1 MIPRVSG
8 HVGQNV
14 VIKGSAYDFG
24 HAIAAIEF
32 SLDEGAHW
40 TRYETK
46 GTNDYQNLTWTFS
59 FVPEKPGMYAMRVR
73 SVNDEGQV
81 SPESAYVEL
90 EIGCSNASPAALSAC
105 GALDRK
111 WSEAC
116 EKTC

>member
-8 HVGQNV
+8 HVGQGV
-14 VIKGSAYDFG
+14 VIKGNAYDFG

-46 GTNDYQNLTWTFS
+46 GTNDYQNLTWAFS
-59 FVPEKPGMYAMRVR
+59 FVPEKPGMYAMLVR
-73 SVNDEGQV
+73 SVNDKGQV

-90 EIGCSNASPAALSAC
+90 EIGWPSAPSAAWSAC
-105 GALDRK
+105 GALCRE
-111 WSEAC
+111 WREAC
-116 EKTC
+116 ETTC